1 MLFKAISGGSAC
13 LTAGRTVRAACR
25 FRILRYE
32 SGGKQKTKGKSVFRL
47 VGKTAGIGF
56 ANMGSN
62 PIAQSRWKVFS
73 SLGRASELGSDGSGF
88 DSRNTSI

>member
-32 SGGKQKTKGKSVFRL
+32 SGGKQKTNTKGKSVFRL
-47 VGKTAGIGF
+47 VDKTAGNGS
-56 ANMGSN
+56 ANVGSN
-62 PIAQSRWKVFS
+62 PITHR
-73 SLGRASELGSDGSGF
+73 
-88 DSRNTSI
+88 

>member
-13 LTAGRTVRAACR
+13 LMAGRTVRAACR

-47 VGKTAGIGF
+47 A
-56 ANMGSN
+56 
-62 PIAQSRWKVFS
+62 
-73 SLGRASELGSDGSGF
+73 E
-88 DSRNTSI
+88 

>member
-1 MLFKAISGGSAC
+1 MPIYVSVTSVFVCRLLFEYNPSMLFKAISGGSAC

-32 SGGKQKTKGKSVFRL
+32 SGGKQKTKSKSVFRL
-47 VGKTAGIGF
+47 VDKTAGNGS

-62 PIAQSRWKVFS
+62 PIAQS
-73 SLGRASELGSDGSGF
+73 
-88 DSRNTSI
+88 

>member
-1 MLFKAISGGSAC
+1 MFSGRQNC
-13 LTAGRTVRAACR
+13 AGGVPI

-47 VGKTAGIGF
+47 VGKTVGIGS

-73 SLGRASELGSDGSGF
+73 SLGRASEFYSDGSGF